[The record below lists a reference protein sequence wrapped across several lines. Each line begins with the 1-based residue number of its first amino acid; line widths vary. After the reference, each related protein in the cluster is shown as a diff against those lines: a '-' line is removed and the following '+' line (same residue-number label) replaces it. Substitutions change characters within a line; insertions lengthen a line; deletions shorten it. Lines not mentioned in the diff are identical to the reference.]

1 MVKKIGIIT
10 DIEKNAVTVA
20 YCASTEEFGRRS
32 TRNFPGQEFFWN
44 QCISINT
51 CLTTHKNVASQKR
64 GLTEK
69 HFRVLTPRYS

>member
-32 TRNFPGQEFFWN
+32 TRNFPGQESFFG
-44 QCISINT
+44 IS
-51 CLTTHKNVASQKR
+51 A
-64 GLTEK
+64 
-69 HFRVLTPRYS
+69 FR